1 MGNEKSLVSIS
12 QLFAQAVAERPEGE
26 AVYDLTRRLTY
37 GELHRE
43 VDRIAASISQMGVKK
58 GDRIGVC
65 LPNWHEVI
73 VLYLAITKLCAIV
86 VPFNTGYRSHEVEYI
101 IKNSGMKL
109 VFVSEEFN
117 RNIGI
122 NAISSYVK
130 NVVPVRFAY
139 ENCLSYDQLL
149 QDHQPVNLPTI
160 EIDPKNDVFCILY
173 TSGTTG
179 FPKGAMLT
187 HENVFY
193 AGKTVTEC
201 NACTQE
207 DVFLVAVPLFHV
219 FGVAACFSASLYSQ
233 AKLVLLERFR
243 AKHALEVVEQEK
255 VTIHHGVPTMFIL
268 ELNDPDLES
277 YDLSSL
283 RTGFIA
289 ASPCPAEV
297 IKGIRERL
305 GLNIC
310 VAYGATETT
319 ATVTIT
325 RLENE
330 QEINVLETVG
340 RAVKGAEV
348 RIVNDA
354 REEVLSGEV
363 GEICC
368 RGMGIMKGYY
378 NAPEQTQTAMDSE
391 GWYYTG
397 DLGTLD
403 ETGYLRIVG
412 RKKEMIIRG
421 GFNIYP
427 REIEEILYR
436 HEKIMEAAVIGLPD
450 PVLGEYVCAVIKLKP
465 GAEADSEEIKEYVKT
480 FFVNYKVPSKIMFVE
495 DFPVTASGKI
505 MKGKLKERLL
515 DEQMSL

>member
-1 MGNEKSLVSIS
+1 MGHEKSLVSIT
-12 QLFAQAVAERPEGE
+12 QLFEQAVAERPKGE

-37 GELHRE
+37 SDLHRE
-43 VDRIAASISQMGVKK
+43 VDRVAASISQMGVEK

-65 LPNWHEVI
+65 LPNWHEVV
-73 VLYLAITKLCAIV
+73 VLYLAIAKLGAII

-101 IKNSGMKL
+101 IQNSGMKM

-122 NAISSYVK
+122 NTIASYV
-130 NVVPVRFAY
+130 NHVIPVRFTY
-139 ENCLSYDQLL
+139 ENCLSYNDLVQEN
-149 QDHQPVNLPTI
+149 QPVNLPTL
-160 EIDPKNDVFCILY
+160 EIDLKNDVFCILY

-187 HENVFY
+187 HENIFY

-201 NACTQE
+201 NACTE
-207 DVFLVAVPLFHV
+207 KDVFLVAVPLFHV
-219 FGVAACFSASLYSQ
+219 FGMAACFAASLYSQ

-243 AKHALEVVEQEK
+243 AKHALELVEQEK

-268 ELNDPDLES
+268 ELNDPDLDS

-297 IKGIRERL
+297 IKGIREKL

-325 RLENE
+325 KLENE
-330 QEINVLETVG
+330 KEINIFETVG

-354 REEVLSGEV
+354 REEVPPGEV

-368 RGMGIMKGYY
+368 RGTGIMKAYY
-378 NAPEQTQTAMDSE
+378 NAPEQTRAALDEE

-421 GFNIYP
+421 GFKIYP

-465 GAEADSEEIKEYVKT
+465 GAEATSDEIKEYVKS
-480 FFVNYKVPSKIMFVE
+480 FFVNYKVPGKILFVE

-515 DEQMSL
+515 DEQMSS

>member
-1 MGNEKSLVSIS
+1 MIFELFEK
-12 QLFAQAVAERPEGE
+12 AVAERPEGE
-26 AVYDLTRRLTY
+26 AVYDLVRRLTY
-37 GELHRE
+37 TDLHFE
-43 VDRIAASISQMGVKK
+43 VHRMAAALSRLGVEK
-58 GDRIGVC
+58 GDRIGIC

-73 VLYLAITKLCAIV
+73 VLYLAITKLGAII
-86 VPFNTGYRSHEVEYI
+86 VPFNTGYRIHEVEYI

-109 VFVSEEFN
+109 VFVCEEFH

-122 NAISSYVK
+122 PTIASYVK
-130 NVVPVRFAY
+130 TIIPVRFTH
-139 ENCLSYDQLL
+139 ENYLTYDHLL
-149 QDHQPVNLPTI
+149 QNDHSVTLPTI
-160 EIDPKNDVFCILY
+160 EIDLKNDVFCILY

-187 HENVFY
+187 YENIMY
-193 AGKTVTEC
+193 SGKIVTEVL
-201 NACTQE
+201 ACTKE

-219 FGVAACFSASLYSQ
+219 FGMSACFAAFLCCQ
-233 AKLVLLERFR
+233 GKLVLQERFR
-243 AKHALEVVEQEK
+243 AKQALELIEKEK

-268 ELNDPDLES
+268 ELNDPDLAS

-283 RTGFIA
+283 RTGYIA

-297 IKGIRERL
+297 IKGIREKL

-310 VAYGATETT
+310 VAYGATETS
-319 ATVTIT
+319 ATVTVT
-325 RLENE
+325 KLENE
-330 QEINVLETVG
+330 KEMNVFETVG
-340 RAVKGAEV
+340 TAVKGAEV

-354 REEVLSGEV
+354 REEVPSGEI
-363 GEICC
+363 GEICV
-368 RGMGIMKGYY
+368 RGTGIMKGYF
-378 NAPEQTQTAMDSE
+378 NAPEQTRAAIDKQ

-421 GFNIYP
+421 GFKIYP
-427 REIEEILYR
+427 REIEEVLYR

-465 GAEADSEEIKEYVKT
+465 GMVVTSDEIKDYLKT
-480 FFVNYKVPSKIMFVE
+480 FFVNYKVPGKIIFVE

-515 DEQMSL
+515 AQ

>member
-1 MGNEKSLVSIS
+1 
-12 QLFAQAVAERPEGE
+12 
-26 AVYDLTRRLTY
+26 
-37 GELHRE
+37 
-43 VDRIAASISQMGVKK
+43 
-58 GDRIGVC
+58 
-65 LPNWHEVI
+65 
-73 VLYLAITKLCAIV
+73 
-86 VPFNTGYRSHEVEYI
+86 
-101 IKNSGMKL
+101 MKL
-109 VFVSEEFN
+109 VFVSEEFEK
-117 RNIGI
+117 NIGI
-122 NAISSYVK
+122 NLVASYVDQIITL
-130 NVVPVRFAY
+130 RFTY
-139 ENCLSYDQLL
+139 ENCLTYNQLL
-149 QDHQPVNLPTI
+149 CDEQAVSLPI
-160 EIDPKNDVFCILY
+160 VDIDPRNDVFCILY

-187 HENVFY
+187 HENIYY

-201 NACTQE
+201 NDSTDQ

-219 FGVAACFSASLYSQ
+219 FGMVACFTASLFCQ
-233 AKLVLLERFR
+233 GKLVLQERFK
-243 AKHALEVVEQEK
+243 AKHALQLIEQER

-268 ELNDPDLES
+268 ELNEPDLET

-283 RTGFIA
+283 RTGYIA

-297 IKGIRERL
+297 IKGIREKL

-310 VAYGATETT
+310 VAYGATETS

-325 RLENE
+325 KLENE
-330 QEINVLETVG
+330 KEINVLETVG
-340 RAVKGAEV
+340 CPVKGAEV

-354 REEVLSGEV
+354 RENVPFGKV

-368 RGMGIMKGYY
+368 RGTGIMKGYY
-378 NAPEQTQTAMDSE
+378 NAVEQTKAALDAE

-397 DLGTLD
+397 DLGILD

-436 HEKIMEAAVIGLPD
+436 NEKIMEAAVIGLPD

-465 GAEADSEEIKEYVKT
+465 GNEAAVSYTHLTLPTTPYV
-480 FFVNYKVPSKIMFVE
+480 
-495 DFPVTASGKI
+495 
-505 MKGKLKERLL
+505 
-515 DEQMSL
+515 